1 MRCFSHRRGR
11 RADCGNSG
19 SHLLDNV
26 PRLVITLLCALGA
39 IAAVA
44 QESPAL
50 NSAVIRGSTAYS
62 PPELFAVYGD
72 MIGEPLTA
80 ASARALAERLAA
92 KYEADGYTR
101 PGIEIDDRLA
111 REGVLV
117 LEVVETRISAIEISG
132 NPGPYAGKLRSLGA
146 GVEESS
152 LLRTGDLLFA
162 IAQMRELAGLSLT
175 AATTLDT
182 GEAAGP
188 GSYRLNLDADFNRV
202 SGQLRLSNRGTDE
215 IGPGFVFGE
224 ANVNGLL
231 AGRATLG
238 LQAASTIDA
247 DEYSGAGLNGSFRPT
262 GRPLTIFGSGFT
274 SQSDPR
280 ELIDR
285 DDRYERNSATGGVV
299 LPIGESAR
307 RQIELTTALRAED
320 LAIDRDNVRIRD
332 ERLRLVEIGARWIG
346 TPQRARQF
354 AASVELVQGL
364 DGMGAELYAADIADD
379 PRQTEMT
386 VLHVD
391 FVRVVELNDRWSWR
405 LNALGQH
412 SPDVLT
418 YSERFKI
425 GGDRLGRG
433 FEVAEI
439 AGDRGVGAK
448 AEVLRR
454 LPALDR
460 DFGGFS
466 LYATY
471 DVGAAWKNDRPG
483 RESAATAGLGLLLN
497 GQRASGRIELAKPLT
512 HPDVEGREDLS
523 AFVEIA
529 LRW

>member
-1 MRCFSHRRGR
+1 M
-11 RADCGNSG
+11 
-19 SHLLDNV
+19 
-26 PRLVITLLCALGA
+26 
-39 IAAVA
+39 
-44 QESPAL
+44 
-50 NSAVIRGSTAYS
+50 IRGSTAYS

-72 MIGEPLTA
+72 MIGQPITA
-80 ASARALAERLAA
+80 ATARALTERLAA
-92 KYEADGYTR
+92 KYQADGFTR

-111 REGVLV
+111 GEGVLV
-117 LEVVETRISAIEISG
+117 LEVVETRISGVEISG
-132 NPGPYAGKLRSLGA
+132 DPGPYEGELRSLGA

-152 LLRTGDLLFA
+152 LLRTEDLLFA

-175 AATTLDT
+175 AATTRDT
-182 GEAAGP
+182 GDAAVP
-188 GSYRLNLDADFNRV
+188 GSYRLNLDADFRRV
-202 SGQLRLSNRGTDE
+202 SGQVRLSNRGTDE

-224 ANVNGLL
+224 TNVNGLL

-238 LQAASTIDA
+238 LQVAATIDA
-247 DEYSGAGLNGSFRPT
+247 DEYSGAGLNGSFRPA
-262 GRPLTIFGSGFT
+262 GHSLRIFGSGFA
-274 SQSDPR
+274 SHSDPR

-285 DDRYERNSATGGVV
+285 DDSYERNSATAGVV
-299 LPIGESAR
+299 LPLGESAA

-320 LAIDRDNVRIRD
+320 LAIDRDGVPIRD
-332 ERLRLVEIGARWIG
+332 ERLRLVEIGSRWIG
-346 TPQRARQF
+346 TPRRARQF

-364 DGMGAELYAADIADD
+364 DSMGAGLYAADIAVD
-379 PRQTEMT
+379 PRQTDMP
-386 VLHVD
+386 VLHLD
-391 FVRVVELNDRWSWR
+391 FVRVAELNDRWSWR

-439 AGDRGVGAK
+439 AGDRGVGAR
-448 AEVLRR
+448 AEVQRR
-454 LPALDR
+454 MPALDR
-460 DFGGFS
+460 DFGTFA

-483 RESAATAGLGLLLN
+483 RESAATAGLGLVLN

-523 AFVEIA
+523 VFVELA